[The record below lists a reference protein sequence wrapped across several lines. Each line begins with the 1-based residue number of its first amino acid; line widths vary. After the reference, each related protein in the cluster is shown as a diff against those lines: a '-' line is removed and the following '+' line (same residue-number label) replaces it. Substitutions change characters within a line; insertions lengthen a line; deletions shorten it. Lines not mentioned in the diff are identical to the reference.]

1 MQKQLEQHEDKINS
15 TLHAKNTVSG
25 GVADEVIYEEEEEY
39 DYDSYEYDDEEEP
52 SQKATVKRTTI
63 LSESDGERNST
74 ATDISTPSRTRRDV
88 SSQSVPQRDERYVPS
103 TPYLKAFFN
112 SKNKSEGLRLY
123 ATYFGKSTKYVNTS
137 EISRFKYSTTE
148 PLEYPTEG
156 DYKTTASYNRRQLNS
171 YRSPEYQEQRR
182 VPEAVRPVRLR
193 HRGQHGNLLLEDVE
207 LLLPQ
212 SSTREF
218 VTENSRTPREQH
230 CRMLAAHFVGDTSHY
245 NANLHPH
252 YRGNDIMNHPH
263 GFFKDFEPAQWM
275 TESGMLSSFTFN
287 RTNGIFMV
295 KEPGIYF
302 MYAQIFFTARH
313 ERSGFYIK
321 KNGDNVAQC
330 MTTSHTSGSDVK
342 RNTCFTAAIIHLHEH
357 DKLSIR
363 EVDGSRFRD
372 TSFKDSHSFF
382 GLIQL
387 KST

>member
-1 MQKQLEQHEDKINS
+1 MVTLGAEQRVGVREVS
-15 TLHAKNTVSG
+15 LAGARSGCRTCLHAKSTVSG

-52 SQKATVKRTTI
+52 SPKATVKRTTI

-88 SSQSVPQRDERYVPS
+88 SSQSVPQRDE
-103 TPYLKAFFN
+103 
-112 SKNKSEGLRLY
+112 
-123 ATYFGKSTKYVNTS
+123 
-137 EISRFKYSTTE
+137 STTE
-148 PLEYPTEG
+148 PLEDPTEG

-252 YRGNDIMNHPH
+252 YRG
-263 GFFKDFEPAQWM
+263 K
-275 TESGMLSSFTFN
+275 
-287 RTNGIFMV
+287 
-295 KEPGIYF
+295 
-302 MYAQIFFTARH
+302 
-313 ERSGFYIK
+313 
-321 KNGDNVAQC
+321 
-330 MTTSHTSGSDVK
+330 
-342 RNTCFTAAIIHLHEH
+342 
-357 DKLSIR
+357 
-363 EVDGSRFRD
+363 
-372 TSFKDSHSFF
+372 
-382 GLIQL
+382 
-387 KST
+387 

>member
-1 MQKQLEQHEDKINS
+1 MRANKRGLLAKTKVINLLAHKTISQVMTYSNIHSEAKRNRKQS
-15 TLHAKNTVSG
+15 TLIASFGKLHAKSTVSG

-52 SQKATVKRTTI
+52 SPKATVKRTTI

-88 SSQSVPQRDERYVPS
+88 SSQSVPQRDE
-103 TPYLKAFFN
+103 
-112 SKNKSEGLRLY
+112 
-123 ATYFGKSTKYVNTS
+123 
-137 EISRFKYSTTE
+137 STTE
-148 PLEYPTEG
+148 PLEDPTEG

-252 YRGNDIMNHPH
+252 YRG
-263 GFFKDFEPAQWM
+263 K
-275 TESGMLSSFTFN
+275 
-287 RTNGIFMV
+287 
-295 KEPGIYF
+295 
-302 MYAQIFFTARH
+302 
-313 ERSGFYIK
+313 
-321 KNGDNVAQC
+321 
-330 MTTSHTSGSDVK
+330 
-342 RNTCFTAAIIHLHEH
+342 
-357 DKLSIR
+357 
-363 EVDGSRFRD
+363 
-372 TSFKDSHSFF
+372 
-382 GLIQL
+382 
-387 KST
+387 